1 MRVKVYYDGTD
12 KDVIYTE
19 KVYTK
24 NEVLAKIENLCDK
37 NSYAEEKY
45 YKFKKYCKKHNITLL
60 NNVFYSKRQLGCIK
74 LFLKT
79 DLPMS
84 SVVATISN
92 FPDITPFIYPCF
104 IKNKDIFNVYKS
116 YDKTKERENLFKKLY
131 TNIINILNYYSEC
144 NSFSKQALT
153 YLDSLLKIIRPMNY
167 NFDYLILE
175 KKK

>member
-1 MRVKVYYDGTD
+1 MRVKIYDKNKTG
-12 KDVIYTE
+12 KKFIYID
-19 KVYTK
+19 KVYNK
-24 NEVLAKIENLCDK
+24 DEALEKIVCYCEKHYFDK
-37 NSYAEEKY
+37 YNRIKE
-45 YKFKKYCKKHNITLL
+45 YCKRKRIKLFKNT
-60 NNVFYSKRQLGCIK
+60 FYSKRQLAEIK
-74 LFLKT
+74 LLFKKE
-79 DLPMS
+79 S
-84 SVVATISN
+84 SILSIIEDILNLT
-92 FPDITPFIYPCF
+92 DITSRIYPCF

-116 YDKTKERENLFKKLY
+116 YDKTKERENLLKKLY